1 MTRTEKA
8 VWGALA
14 GATLVLLVGSRPA
27 SPGLAPAAQEPP
39 TQEVQKPNYDYMSTF
54 LSRSTNPLGIKE
66 DPAARRMLNQGSVP
80 WAVRAGSRH
89 ILD

>member
-1 MTRTEKA
+1 

-14 GATLVLLVGSRPA
+14 GTALALLAGARTA
-27 SPGLAPAAQEPP
+27 SPGPAPAAQEPP
-39 TQEVQKPNYDYMSTF
+39 TQEVQKPKYDYMSTF

-66 DPAARRMLNQGSVP
+66 DLAARRMLNQGPVP
-80 WAVRAGSRH
+80 WAVRAGWRH